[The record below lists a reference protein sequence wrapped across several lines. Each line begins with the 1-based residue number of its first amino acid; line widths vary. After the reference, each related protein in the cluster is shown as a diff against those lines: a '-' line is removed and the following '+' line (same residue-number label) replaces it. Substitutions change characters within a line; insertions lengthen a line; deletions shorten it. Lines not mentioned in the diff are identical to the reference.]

1 MSNITVFSKNQCV
14 KCNMTKK
21 FLENNNVPFT
31 EINIDNPEHLNQ
43 YGKTHDEVISHIK
56 DNLNLSTMPVVVTEY
71 DVWGDYRL
79 DKLRSLVS
87 K

>member
-43 YGKTHDEVISHIK
+43 YGKTRDEVISHIK

>member
-1 MSNITVFSKNQCV
+1 
-14 KCNMTKK
+14 MTKK

>member
-31 EINIDNPEHLNQ
+31 EINIDNPEHLTQ
-43 YGKTHDEVISHIK
+43 YGKTRDEVISHIK

>member
-43 YGKTHDEVISHIK
+43 YGKTRDEVISHIK
-56 DNLNLSTMPVVVTEY
+56 DNLNLSTMPVVVAEY